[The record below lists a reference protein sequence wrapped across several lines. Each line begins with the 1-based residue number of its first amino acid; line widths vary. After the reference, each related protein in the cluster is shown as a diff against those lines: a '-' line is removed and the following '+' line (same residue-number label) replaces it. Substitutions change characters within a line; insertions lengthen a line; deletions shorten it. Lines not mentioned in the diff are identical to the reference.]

1 MIIRSKQVVN
11 LRHEVVDTV
20 HAEVESCEAAG
31 EETSPPPVI
40 ILGWNNKYN
49 STVKI
54 LVKTYLGT
62 QVEIAEQDGGLR
74 AGNDQNDEDEE
85 EKSVPGRPNIS

>member
-40 ILGWNNKYN
+40 ILGWNNKY
-49 STVKI
+49 TLTIKI

-74 AGNDQNDEDEE
+74 AGNNQNDEDEE